1 MLGYKKC
8 VNIFYNILLIKK
20 YNWNDRILQETKFI
34 KFKWKQSLNYNRV
47 MTTINLIFNINFEKF
62 N

>member
-20 YNWNDRILQETKFI
+20 YNWNDRILQETKSI